1 MARSVQQAQRQLI
14 ACALE
19 VLADADF
26 ALAGSGAIREHGMT
40 QRPTNDIDLFTVM
53 QAATRFPNAVDSLI
67 EHLTAN
73 NYDVTVERVRPSFA
87 QLSVTPPHGVP
98 LSVDLAIDW
107 RAHTPVRLDVG
118 PVLDIED
125 AVGNKLC
132 ALYSRSYPRDYLDVD
147 AIRCTGTISDARLI
161 ELLQERD
168 AGFDVG
174 FFTECLRG
182 AHSISLTQV
191 AAYVINASQL
201 HTIQQRFHAWTDDI
215 AINATNSR
223 KRRRDVLRRESP
235 PLTDEACNHVTPA
248 VPAPPWPPAPSEHAV
263 PHSSAR

>member
-1 MARSVQQAQRQLI
+1 MRTRGPRR
-14 ACALE
+14 CG
-19 VLADADF
+19 F

-53 QAATRFPNAVDSLI
+53 QASTRFPHAVDSLI

-73 NYDVTVERVRPSFA
+73 DYDVTIERVSPSFT
-87 QLSVTPPHGVP
+87 QLSVTPLHGVP

-125 AVGNKLC
+125 AVGNKLS

-147 AIRCTGTISDARLI
+147 AIRSTGTISDARLI

-191 AAYVINASQL
+191 AAYGINASQL
-201 HTIQQRFHAWTDDI
+201 NTIQQRFHAWADDI
-215 AINATNSR
+215 DNQ
-223 KRRRDVLRRESP
+223 
-235 PLTDEACNHVTPA
+235 CN
-248 VPAPPWPPAPSEHAV
+248 E
-263 PHSSAR
+263 

>member
-1 MARSVQQAQRQLI
+1 MAHSAQETQRQLI

-19 VLADADF
+19 VLADAGF

-53 QAATRFPNAVDSLI
+53 QASTRFPHAVDSLI

-73 NYDVTVERVRPSFA
+73 NYDVTVERVSPSFA
-87 QLSVTPPHGVP
+87 QLSVTPPHGAP

-107 RAHTPVRLDVG
+107 RAHTPVRLSVG

-125 AVGNKLC
+125 AVGNTLS
-132 ALYSRSYPRDYLDVD
+132 ALSSRSYPRDYLDVD
-147 AIRCTGTISDARLI
+147 AIRATGTISDSRLI
-161 ELLQERD
+161 ELLQERN

-182 AHSISLTQV
+182 AHSITLTQV
-191 AAYVINASQL
+191 SAYGITASQL
-201 HTIQQRFHAWTDDI
+201 HAIQRRFSSWADDI
-215 AINATNSR
+215 DNKSN
-223 KRRRDVLRRESP
+223 D
-235 PLTDEACNHVTPA
+235 
-248 VPAPPWPPAPSEHAV
+248 
-263 PHSSAR
+263 

>member
-1 MARSVQQAQRQLI
+1 MRTRGPRR
-14 ACALE
+14 CG
-19 VLADADF
+19 F
-26 ALAGSGAIREHGMT
+26 ALAGSSAIREHGMT
-40 QRPTNDIDLFTVM
+40 QRPTNDIDLFTVI
-53 QAATRFPNAVDSLI
+53 QASTRFPHAVDSLI

-73 NYDVTVERVRPSFA
+73 DYDVTIERVSPSFA

-125 AVGNKLC
+125 AVGNKLS

-147 AIRCTGTISDARLI
+147 AIRSTGTISDACLI

-191 AAYVINASQL
+191 AAYGINASQL
-201 HTIQQRFHAWTDDI
+201 HTIQQRFHAWADDI
-215 AINATNSR
+215 DNQ
-223 KRRRDVLRRESP
+223 
-235 PLTDEACNHVTPA
+235 CN
-248 VPAPPWPPAPSEHAV
+248 E
-263 PHSSAR
+263 

>member
-1 MARSVQQAQRQLI
+1 MAHSAQETQRQLI

-19 VLADADF
+19 VLADAGF

-53 QAATRFPNAVDSLI
+53 QASTRFPHAVDSLI

-73 NYDVTVERVRPSFA
+73 NYDVTVERVSPSFA
-87 QLSVTPPHGVP
+87 QLSVTPPHGAP

-107 RAHTPVRLDVG
+107 RAHTPVRLSVG

-125 AVGNKLC
+125 AVSNKLS

-147 AIRCTGTISDARLI
+147 AIRATGTISDSRLI

-191 AAYVINASQL
+191 AAYGITASQL
-201 HTIQQRFHAWTDDI
+201 HAIQRRFSSWADDI
-215 AINATNSR
+215 DNKSN
-223 KRRRDVLRRESP
+223 E
-235 PLTDEACNHVTPA
+235 
-248 VPAPPWPPAPSEHAV
+248 
-263 PHSSAR
+263 

>member
-1 MARSVQQAQRQLI
+1 
-14 ACALE
+14 
-19 VLADADF
+19 
-26 ALAGSGAIREHGMT
+26 MT

-53 QAATRFPNAVDSLI
+53 QASTRFPHAVDSLI
-67 EHLTAN
+67 EHLTAD
-73 NYDVTVERVRPSFA
+73 NYDVTVERVSPSFA

-132 ALYSRSYPRDYLDVD
+132 ALYSTELPPRPISTSMRIRS
-147 AIRCTGTISDARLI
+147 TGTISDARLI

-191 AAYVINASQL
+191 AVYGINASQL
-201 HTIQQRFHAWTDDI
+201 HTIQQRFHAWADDI
-215 AINATNSR
+215 DNQ
-223 KRRRDVLRRESP
+223 
-235 PLTDEACNHVTPA
+235 CN
-248 VPAPPWPPAPSEHAV
+248 E
-263 PHSSAR
+263 

>member
-73 NYDVTVERVRPSFA
+73 NYDVTVERRSPSFA
-87 QLSVTPPHGVP
+87 QLSVTPPHGAQ

-107 RAHTPVRLDVG
+107 RAHTPVRLDIG
-118 PVLDIED
+118 PVLTLED
-125 AVGNKLC
+125 AVGNKLS

-147 AIRCTGTISDARLI
+147 AIRSTRTITDARLI
-161 ELLQERD
+161 ELLHERD
-168 AGFDVG
+168 AGFDAG
-174 FFTECLRG
+174 FFAECLRG
-182 AHSISLTQV
+182 ASDISLTQV
-191 AAYVINASQL
+191 AAYGINGPQFHA
-201 HTIQQRFHAWTDDI
+201 IQQRFGAWADDI
-215 AINATNSR
+215 DNHR
-223 KRRRDVLRRESP
+223 DEQPRGMRDVL
-235 PLTDEACNHVTPA
+235 
-248 VPAPPWPPAPSEHAV
+248 
-263 PHSSAR
+263 

>member
-1 MARSVQQAQRQLI
+1 MRTRGPRR
-14 ACALE
+14 CG
-19 VLADADF
+19 F

-40 QRPTNDIDLFTVM
+40 QRPTNDIDLFTVI
-53 QAATRFPNAVDSLI
+53 QASTRFPHAVDSLI

-73 NYDVTVERVRPSFA
+73 DYDVTIERVSPSFA

-125 AVGNKLC
+125 AVGNKLS

-147 AIRCTGTISDARLI
+147 AIRSTGTISDARLI

-191 AAYVINASQL
+191 AAYGINASQL
-201 HTIQQRFHAWTDDI
+201 HTIQQRFHAWADDI
-215 AINATNSR
+215 DNQ
-223 KRRRDVLRRESP
+223 
-235 PLTDEACNHVTPA
+235 CN
-248 VPAPPWPPAPSEHAV
+248 E
-263 PHSSAR
+263 